1 MMKKKDEN
9 KKKDWLS
16 ESFIFI
22 RDEIIPVVKVM
33 WQIAKVVWLAFWYRL
48 RYLWYK
54 EDKMHVLLG
63 GLGLYVGC
71 GWFLIYLANSTRF
84 TDELEMCF
92 ELIRTLMMYGLVLII
107 YQIRMSKTIKMLQSR
122 LNTGKVGEYWKYY
135 RFPIYIEEKWRNISD
150 ILNVSIDFSQMQIDN
165 QTNSLKIK
173 VELPDKAMLT
183 IIKRASVSD
192 ELFKSC
198 FLLPVINPD
207 KRNVYVSVEGY
218 IYLYVPALLEGR
230 ADKLIEYLKEHR
242 EYEELITGLPG
253 GQNKQTKIEQRI
265 NEKIKSSDG
274 MRYAQQL
281 VDSVKKNKKRWKFNV
296 VDVTGNNNYLDLH
309 CRLDEY
315 QTIDNVIKIKS
326 EIESIF
332 RSRIV
337 IKETKDKRSMRVI
350 VLVEDELANVEMTL
364 KQLATFNHNQEFYI
378 GESLTGPLSAK
389 WNLQANHFWIA
400 GMSGSG
406 KSVQMKNILVQLAQM
421 TDPDQGL
428 DYRTMFLTSS
438 SKVAD
443 FVEFGKAG
451 ALVASGIDK
460 QIKVFEYVLEEL
472 EKREHEF
479 YELEVENI
487 EEANKRY
494 PDLKMKQWILLADEY
509 ENTRNGLDK
518 KKSEYAERLLTQILN
533 VGRSAGCVVIIGT
546 QSILKGSVGNVADKL
561 TVKFSGY
568 NEHNVWAK
576 ESVTIAKYYQTLE
589 KQSQGVFFY
598 KSQNLKP
605 EQSALGFD
613 GSYCLV
619 QTPLIVDIEANYLPT
634 LLGKHLEH
642 EIFDDSDSIDDIDNG
657 L

>member
-1 MMKKKDEN
+1 
-9 KKKDWLS
+9 
-16 ESFIFI
+16 
-22 RDEIIPVVKVM
+22 
-33 WQIAKVVWLAFWYRL
+33 
-48 RYLWYK
+48 
-54 EDKMHVLLG
+54 
-63 GLGLYVGC
+63 
-71 GWFLIYLANSTRF
+71 
-84 TDELEMCF
+84 
-92 ELIRTLMMYGLVLII
+92 
-107 YQIRMSKTIKMLQSR
+107 
-122 LNTGKVGEYWKYY
+122 
-135 RFPIYIEEKWRNISD
+135 
-150 ILNVSIDFSQMQIDN
+150 
-165 QTNSLKIK
+165 
-173 VELPDKAMLT
+173 
-183 IIKRASVSD
+183 
-192 ELFKSC
+192 
-198 FLLPVINPD
+198 
-207 KRNVYVSVEGY
+207 
-218 IYLYVPALLEGR
+218 
-230 ADKLIEYLKEHR
+230 
-242 EYEELITGLPG
+242 
-253 GQNKQTKIEQRI
+253 
-265 NEKIKSSDG
+265 
-274 MRYAQQL
+274 
-281 VDSVKKNKKRWKFNV
+281 
-296 VDVTGNNNYLDLH
+296 
-309 CRLDEY
+309 
-315 QTIDNVIKIKS
+315 
-326 EIESIF
+326 
-332 RSRIV
+332 
-337 IKETKDKRSMRVI
+337 
-350 VLVEDELANVEMTL
+350 MTP

-378 GESLTGPLSAK
+378 GDSLTGPLSAK

-568 NEHNVWAK
+568 NEQNVWAK

>member
-1 MMKKKDEN
+1 MMR
-9 KKKDWLS
+9 KDWLGD
-16 ESFIFI
+16 SFIFI

-33 WQIAKVVWLAFWYRL
+33 WQIAKVVWGAFWYRL

-63 GLGLYVGC
+63 GLGIYVGC
-71 GWFLIYLANSTRF
+71 GWFLMYLANSRGVMY
-84 TDELEMCF
+84 ELEMYF
-92 ELIRTLMMYGLVLII
+92 ELMRTLMMYGLVLIV
-107 YQIRMSKTIKMLQSR
+107 YQMRLYKPIKKLQMY
-122 LNTGKVGEYWKYY
+122 LNTEKNSEYWRYY

-150 ILNVSIDFSQMQIDN
+150 ILNVSIDFSQVQIDN

-173 VELPDKAMLT
+173 VELHDKAMLT

-198 FLLPVINPD
+198 FLLPVSNPN
-207 KRNVYVSVEGY
+207 KRNAYVSVEGY
-218 IYLYVPALLEGR
+218 VYLYIPALVEGR
-230 ADKLIEYLKEHR
+230 ADKLIEYLKEHS
-242 EYEELITGLPG
+242 EYEGLITDLSG
-253 GQNKQTKIEQRI
+253 GQNKQTKIEQQI

-296 VDVTGNNNYLDLH
+296 VDVSGNNNYLELY

-337 IKETKDKRSMRVI
+337 IKEIKDKRLMKVI
-350 VLVEDELANVEMTL
+350 VLVEDELANVEMTPKEL
-364 KQLATFNHNQEFYI
+364 DTFNHNQEFYI
-378 GESLTGPLSAK
+378 GDSLTGPLSAK

-421 TDPDQGL
+421 TNPDKGI

-487 EEANKRY
+487 EEANKKY

-576 ESVTIAKYYQTLE
+576 ESVVIAKYYQTLE

-634 LLGKHLEH
+634 LSGKHLEH